1 MRIFNREGIS
11 GVRLFFDGIFVY
23 FTGYLISASS
33 SFPRELRYQKMKEKK
48 RKKAKTII
56 FLLIELTPFFIRV
69 AGSFPSFVS
78 NGCKLKGY

>member
-33 SFPRELRYQKMKEKK
+33 SFPRELRYQKIKERK
-48 RKKAKTII
+48 RKKKRETFRAIHKGHLDEEKAKECNESYVPGE
-56 FLLIELTPFFIRV
+56 F
-69 AGSFPSFVS
+69 
-78 NGCKLKGY
+78 